1 MKVVIPSTYPGE
13 TPSFDGVDV
22 VVVPHREPV
31 PDEHLDAEV
40 LVAWRQP
47 TPVIEDAARRMHN
60 LKLVQGLAAGPD
72 SVVAAGFAD
81 DVAIA
86 SGVGLHN
93 DTVAE
98 HALALSL
105 ALVRFLPLA
114 LSRQAERRWDHYLGG
129 AVAERGDDGRV
140 NTLRGAKVA
149 VWGFGSIASALAP
162 LLKAL
167 GAEVTGVARTA
178 GERHGFPVVTED
190 DLDALLAETD
200 LLIMILPSGETTA
213 KALDAGRLAQ
223 LKDGA
228 LLVNVGRGTTVD
240 EEALLAALQSGRLAA
255 AALDVTEV
263 EPLPESSP
271 LWEQPNVL
279 ITPHVASDRPQGAT
293 ELLGQQLRALAS
305 GEALSNV
312 LRPAGPERP

>member
-1 MKVVIPSTYPGE
+1 MKVVIPSSYPGE
-13 TPSFDGVDV
+13 VPSFDGVDV

-31 PDEHLDAEV
+31 PEEHLDAEV

-47 TPVIEDAARRMHN
+47 TPIIEDAARRMGR

-72 SVVAAGFAD
+72 NVVAAGFAD
-81 DVAIA
+81 DVTIT

-93 DTVAE
+93 VTVAE

-114 LSRQAERRWDHYLGG
+114 MERQRERKWDHYLGG

-140 NTLRGAKVA
+140 VSLRGARVT

-162 LLKAL
+162 LLAAL
-167 GAEVTGVARTA
+167 GAEVTGVARSA

-190 DLDALLAETD
+190 DIDGVLAETD
-200 LLIMILPSGETTA
+200 LLIMILPSGEATA
-213 KALDAGRLAQ
+213 KALNADRLAA

-240 EEALLAALQSGRLAA
+240 EEASLAALQSGRLAA
-255 AALDVTEV
+255 AALDVTAV
-263 EPLPESSP
+263 EPLPAESP

-279 ITPHVASDRPQGAT
+279 ITPHIASDRPQGAS
-293 ELLGQQLRALAS
+293 EFLGEQLRALAA
-305 GEALSNV
+305 GEPLRNV
-312 LRPAGPERP
+312 LRGPGE